1 MKKIIMKLSKI
12 FLKNFY
18 LKLILYLNLFKNI
31 TLYSIIIIMFKNYLM
46 KEEVKKTK
54 GFTQK
59 TMQLIKKGKQ
69 FISLKDVKD
78 IAKELDKHADKK
90 YVIRARNEY
99 RDNLTIRDM
108 HGNYYDEDEPDYYN
122 VRGYVK
128 NKYENFFMIQIVL
141 VK

>member
-1 MKKIIMKLSKI
+1 
-12 FLKNFY
+12 
-18 LKLILYLNLFKNI
+18 
-31 TLYSIIIIMFKNYLM
+31 M

-108 HGNYYDEDEPDYYN
+108 DGNYYDEDEADYYN

-128 NKYENFFMIQIVL
+128 NKYEKFFMIQIVL